1 MFIVYISDL
10 LDTRISIVVSKSTND
25 TKVGRVSESDQA
37 AAVLLGELDRL
48 YDLEKKWGMEFNVG
62 KRSLM
67 SVGRNNHLHNCC
79 LNDTSVS
86 RSRRERDL
94 GVLVR
99 PDLRQRPQC
108 VHTRNRTNKTSAVH
122 F

>member
-48 YDLEKKWGMEFNVG
+48 YD
-62 KRSLM
+62 
-67 SVGRNNHLHNCC
+67 
-79 LNDTSVS
+79 
-86 RSRRERDL
+86 
-94 GVLVR
+94 
-99 PDLRQRPQC
+99 
-108 VHTRNRTNKTSAVH
+108 
-122 F
+122 